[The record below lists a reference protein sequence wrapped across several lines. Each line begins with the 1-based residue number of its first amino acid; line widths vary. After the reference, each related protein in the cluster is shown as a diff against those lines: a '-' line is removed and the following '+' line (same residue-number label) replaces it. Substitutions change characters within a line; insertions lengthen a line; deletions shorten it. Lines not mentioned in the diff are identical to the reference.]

1 MAGNPIYNTKQWREL
16 RKQILEQDSDCH
28 WCRLKGKRIKAT
40 SVDHV
45 IEIDAGIDPY
55 DASNLVP
62 SCASCNSS
70 RGARYVNQKTAQR
83 MQKRNEASNVSFFD
97 EIHTPNYTLPDRIY
111 PYISRAKP
119 LNLQGITL

>member
-28 WCRLKGKRIKAT
+28 WCRLKGKRVKAT

-70 RGARYVNQKTAQR
+70 RGARYVKVIVDGTVAGYQSYRAG
-83 MQKRNEASNVSFFD
+83 KRVRLD
-97 EIHTPNYTLPDRIY
+97 DIV
-111 PYISRAKP
+111 
-119 LNLQGITL
+119 